1 MRAAATIRAATPR
14 DLDQLTAALAKSF
27 RDDPVFTWL
36 LPDAHARESR
46 ARGVFATMLRTGA
59 LRLGGVELA
68 ELDGAI
74 VGGAIWYPPDRWQP
88 GFLDQLRAV
97 PGYVRAFRRRIGPAS
112 ELLQALARA
121 HPHAPHWYLYVV
133 GVDPSHQGRGVAGTL
148 LRSRL
153 DRCDVAGD
161 PAYLEATSVA
171 TVPLY
176 AHLGFEATGTP
187 ALPSGAPVVTAMWRA
202 PAGRAAR

>member
-1 MRAAATIRAATPR
+1 
-14 DLDQLTAALAKSF
+14 
-27 RDDPVFTWL
+27 
-36 LPDAHARESR
+36 
-46 ARGVFATMLRTGA
+46 MLRRLRELNPEHTVFVNNCACGAETGRFPMA
-59 LRLGGVELA
+59 VVPPRR
-68 ELDGAI
+68 DNFDNYDTN
-74 VGGAIWYPPDRWQP
+74 VGSSSLQP

-97 PGYVRAFRRRIGPAS
+97 PGYVRAFGRRIGPAS